1 MAMRGRA
8 AGAKWPTVAVLA
20 ILLAATVLDWPF
32 VWGALFLYWALDGI
46 RSGEAYIIQRISR
59 VEAPGLFWAISVF
72 WLVLA
77 ALTIY
82 IDASE
87 RWFADYALA

>member
-1 MAMRGRA
+1 MAMHGRRS
-8 AGAKWPTVAVLA
+8 GAKWPTVAVLA

-32 VWGALFLYWALDGI
+32 VWGALFLYWAIDGM
-46 RSGEAYIIQRISR
+46 RSGEAYVIQRIPR
-59 VEAPGLFWAISVF
+59 GEAPALFWAISVF
-72 WLVLA
+72 WLVLT

-87 RWFADYALA
+87 RWFPDYALA